1 MAERWI
7 ININVTELPINN
19 RYLKEM
25 AHGYYLGE
33 IENTK
38 ITIMVFYVGLRYLLK
53 AIIWSFLKP
62 R

>member
-1 MAERWI
+1 MAEWYI
-7 ININVTELPINN
+7 VNINVTELPIQN

-25 AHGYYLGE
+25 APGYYLGE

-38 ITIMVFYVGLRYLLK
+38 ITIMVFYVRYLLK
-53 AIIWSFLKP
+53 AIIWSFLKT

>member
-53 AIIWSFLKP
+53 AII
-62 R
+62 